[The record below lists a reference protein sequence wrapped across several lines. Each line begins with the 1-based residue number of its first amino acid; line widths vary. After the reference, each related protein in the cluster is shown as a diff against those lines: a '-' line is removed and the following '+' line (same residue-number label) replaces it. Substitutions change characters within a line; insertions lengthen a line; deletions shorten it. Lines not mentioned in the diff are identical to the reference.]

1 VPVLVPVA
9 LVGPLALPVPVLA
22 LLVLPG
28 PEPLLLSSQAQ
39 AVSSLV
45 LMGSLLM

>member
-1 VPVLVPVA
+1 VPLVPVA
-9 LVGPLALPVPVLA
+9 LVGPLALLEPVLGQE
-22 LLVLPG
+22 LGPG
-28 PEPLLLSSQAQ
+28 PPLLSWQAQ

>member
-1 VPVLVPVA
+1 MPVE
-9 LVGPLALPVPVLA
+9 LVGLLALPVLA
-22 LLVLPG
+22 LLVLPE

-39 AVSSLV
+39 AVSSLA